1 MSLADD
7 WGKSFRE
14 TCMEIYFESS
24 AKGKPTKSAQAK
36 TTPRAAPP
44 PVVKKPAAVRS
55 KWDGEDEDE
64 DTPVVSLSLIQ
75 SVLLRNDSYIR
86 ATGRKNLRKNL
97 RRRFKN
103 LLRRRRRKGP

>member
-1 MSLADD
+1 MIGVSLFVKPA
-7 WGKSFRE
+7 WKYF
-14 TCMEIYFESS
+14 FESS

-36 TTPRAAPP
+36 TTPVATPP
-44 PVVKKPAAVRS
+44 PVVKKAVVKS

-86 ATGRKNLRKNL
+86 ATGRKLQRRSLKK
-97 RRRFKN
+97 RRFVR